1 MILIQGLLFHLT
13 IQYHFDTDNTERL
26 RINSSGLVN
35 IGAGS
40 SASGLSPLLHL
51 HKNANNSSAYF
62 HITNNDTGITNNDG
76 FLLGINPSGDCLVFN
91 KDSTPIRFATA
102 GDERLRIDSSGD
114 LKHTGRNAGDETNK
128 LALL

>member
-1 MILIQGLLFHLT
+1 MNFTNNTQRLTLDNNSLRLAANSSVRLF
-13 IQYHFDTDNTERL
+13 
-26 RINSSGLVN
+26 INSSGVLVN

-51 HKNANNSSAYF
+51 HKNASNDSAYL

-76 FLLGINPSGDCLVFN
+76 FLLGINPPGDCLIFN

-102 GDERLRIDSSGD
+102 GTERLRIWFWRGS
-114 LKHTGRNAGDETNK
+114 K
-128 LALL
+128 LV